1 MKVEGINVEIRVLI
15 NSKIKNKIHDRYLI
29 TKNKT
34 YNFVSADTVSRGQ
47 LSHIKEVND
56 LTKEFNEFWKDGIN
70 LLTNWDLIKN
80 KIKISLSKE

>member
-47 LSHIKEVND
+47 LMNFGKMEEIC
-56 LTKEFNEFWKDGIN
+56 
-70 LLTNWDLIKN
+70 
-80 KIKISLSKE
+80 